1 MQVLHDLQEGTLLLT
16 SASLLF
22 SPELRLCCGLPGMRI
37 LPVLCALLLLMLQGV
52 TGLSPVRASAQDCE
66 RRGGFCSHRSCPP
79 GIGRIGLCSE
89 QEFCCRMRWYP

>member
-1 MQVLHDLQEGTLLLT
+1 MTQDPGLEAWE
-16 SASLLF
+16 SF
-22 SPELRLCCGLPGMRI
+22 SELRLCWRLPGMRI
-37 LPVLCALLLLMLQGV
+37 LPVVCALLLLMLQGV

>member
-1 MQVLHDLQEGTLLLT
+1 MKILPFLLVLLLV
-16 SASLLF
+16 AF
-22 SPELRLCCGLPGMRI
+22 HGAAELRLCWRLPGMRI

-52 TGLSPVRASAQDCE
+52 TGLAPVRASAQDCE
-66 RRGGFCSHRSCPP
+66 RRGGFCSQRSCPP